1 MTVKVMF
8 IINVSFLQLSFLG
21 DALNVNFPYHNPNF
35 PAISEM
41 MYNPFTYVGN
51 GTSIGGKSAFEKRM
65 IRAHGTIYCP
75 VYLRY

>member
-1 MTVKVMF
+1 MT
-8 IINVSFLQLSFLG
+8 FLG
-21 DALNVNFPYHNPNF
+21 DLNVNFPYHNPSL
-35 PAISEM
+35 PAVSEM
-41 MYNPFTYVGN
+41 MYNPFTYAGNGSN